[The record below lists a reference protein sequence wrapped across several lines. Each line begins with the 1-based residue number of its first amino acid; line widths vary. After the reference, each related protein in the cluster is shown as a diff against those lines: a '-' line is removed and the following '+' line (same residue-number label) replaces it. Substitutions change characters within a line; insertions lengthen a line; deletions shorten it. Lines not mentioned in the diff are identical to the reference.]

1 MKNKEN
7 IKEMKKFLALV
18 SVCVI
23 SLTACAG
30 SETTPNTTDVDNGY
44 VAEAT
49 TAQEENTETD
59 PAGDEEIIY
68 LDPVIYDF
76 SGTYT
81 EPMSGRCVIEI
92 VSTGENEYSVNVKW
106 GSSAAESAN
115 WEMDATYYES
125 TTLLEY
131 TGAKYYVRTYSD
143 EENFTDE
150 VMYEDGAGEF
160 WFDED
165 GMLGWRSANSDVDGV
180 TGETMFEKLPE
191 D

>member
-30 SETTPNTTDVDNGY
+30 SESTPTTDVDNGY

-49 TAQEENTETD
+49 TVQEDNTETD
-59 PAGDEEIIY
+59 PAGEEEIIY

-81 EPMSGRCVIEI
+81 EPMSGRCVIDI
-92 VSTGENEYSVNVKW
+92 VSTGENKYSVNVSW
-106 GSSAAESAN
+106 SSSAAESAH

-131 TGAKYYVRTYSD
+131 TDAKYYIRTYSD

-150 VMYEDGAGEF
+150 VIYEDGAGEF

-165 GMLGWRSANSDVDGV
+165 GMLGWRSANSDADYV

-191 D
+191 E